1 MKLYPYVVMLVTGF
15 APNPFFVNKS
25 EAGGALPETRG
36 GAASDGCYRWRKSLN
51 VNATGV
57 LVIPPAVAVIC
68 VVPADKPVAKP
79 LLSIVATFGELLA
92 Q

>member
-1 MKLYPYVVMLVTGF
+1 
-15 APNPFFVNKS
+15 
-25 EAGGALPETRG
+25 
-36 GAASDGCYRWRKSLN
+36 
-51 VNATGV
+51 V

>member
-1 MKLYPYVVMLVTGF
+1 MF
-15 APNPFFVNKS
+15 ASVKRDARNPRNLGQDRGPRRLPGDG
-25 EAGGALPETRG
+25 AGRRG
-36 GAASDGCYRWRKSLN
+36 QRYWRCYRWRKSLN

-79 LLSIVATFGELLA
+79 LPSIVATFGELLA